1 MKILFF
7 LSLFFLTSYSFGQI
21 DELKKAQDARKN
33 HFNPTKSNS
42 YFKKTPFVNP
52 FIGTGGHG
60 HTFPGATAPFGM
72 MQLSPDTRFDGWDGC
87 SGYHYS
93 DSIIY
98 GFSHTH
104 LSGTGVSDYGDLLIV
119 PQIGKPNFLPGYK
132 NENGYGAKFSHSTE
146 KASPGYYEVKLEK
159 PNVNVRL
166 TVNKRSGIHEYTFLE
181 NGKKVILLD
190 LDHRDELLDSK
201 FTIIDKQTISGYR
214 ISKAWAKEQHFYFYI
229 SIDVPFKKSIHYT
242 KDGKQKMALIFDKDV
257 KKVLLKVGM
266 SSVDEKGAQQN
277 LESEISGFN
286 FNATK
291 RQVEALW
298 EKELN
303 RITFSSKNN
312 DVMVNFYTA
321 LYHSFIAP
329 NIFSD
334 VDGRYRGRDLEVHSL
349 ENKSDEQYTVFSLW
363 DTYRATHPLYT
374 LTQVER
380 TNSFI
385 NTFIRQYKEGGDLP
399 VWELAGNETECMIGY
414 HSVSVIADAYLKGI
428 RDYNSLE
435 ALEAMISTANE
446 NEFGKKSFHEH
457 GFINS
462 SNEPE
467 SVSRS
472 LEYAYDDFCINRMNN
487 FMEKPYKFSSL
498 TQFNFI
504 NTFDPSTKFMRARKD
519 GQWFS
524 PFSPSEVNF
533 NYTEANSWQYSLY
546 TPHAVGVLEN
556 LMGGKNELA
565 SWLDRLFTTEFEIEG
580 REQADITGLIG
591 QYAHGNEPSH
601 HMGYLYNY
609 TNSNHK
615 TAEVID
621 EILFNLYSN
630 NPDGLSGNEDCG
642 QMSSWYVLS
651 AMGLYQIAPGNPYYD
666 FGRPIASNIVLNLEN
681 GKKTIVK
688 TIHNSKKAKFI
699 QKVEWNGEELKQSY
713 ISHQKLSTGGEL
725 IFYMGESPS
734 IVYQKYKHAP
744 TLSKIDSQFVA
755 LPFIVNEKNVFQD
768 SILVQLDQVLN
779 NQRIYYSTTEG
790 KWKEYKNPILIKE
803 DTRLQFYAENNGY
816 KSTILT
822 QSFTKLSN
830 NIQLKLLSNYSNQYS
845 AGGPN
850 ALIDGVKGGTEF
862 RTGQWQGYNN
872 QDFEAELIF
881 TQIKNVSS
889 VKIGFLEDRNAWIFF
904 PTSISIEISYDGEN
918 YEESTKMTIPSTE
931 THELKAKTQY
941 FILNINPERKIK
953 SIRIKAT
960 NFGAC
965 PDWHLGKGNPTW
977 LFVDEIEIKE
987 Q

>member
-1 MKILFF
+1 M
-7 LSLFFLTSYSFGQI
+7 
-21 DELKKAQDARKN
+21 KKAQDVRKS
-33 HFNPTKSNS
+33 HFNQPKNNF
-42 YFKKTPFVNP
+42 YFKKTPYVNP
-52 FIGTGGHG
+52 FIGTGGHD

-72 MQLSPDTRFDGWDGC
+72 MQLSPDTRYDGWDGC
-87 SGYHYS
+87 SGYHFS

-119 PQIGKPNFLPGYK
+119 PQIGEPNFLPGYE
-132 NENGYGAKFSHSTE
+132 NENGYGAKFSHSNE
-146 KASPGYYEVKLEK
+146 RASPGYYEVKLEQ

-181 NGKKVILLD
+181 NGKKIILLD

-201 FTIIDKQTISGYR
+201 FTIIDKNTLSGYR
-214 ISKAWAKEQHFYFYI
+214 ISKSWAKEQHFYFYI

-242 KDGKQKMALIFDKDV
+242 KNGKQKIALIFDKDV
-257 KKVLLKVGM
+257 KKIMLKVGM
-266 SSVDEKGAQQN
+266 SSVDERGAQLN
-277 LESEISGFN
+277 LESEIKGFN
-286 FNATK
+286 FNSIK
-291 RQVEALW
+291 QQVEALW

-312 DVMVNFYTA
+312 EVMVNFYTA

-329 NIFSD
+329 NIFND
-334 VDGRYRGRDLEVHSL
+334 IDGRYRGRDMKIHSL
-349 ENKSDEQYTVFSLW
+349 KNKSEEQYTVFSLW

-374 LTQVER
+374 LTQVQR
-380 TNSFI
+380 TNAFI
-385 NTFIRQYKEGGDLP
+385 NTFLRQYKEGGDLP
-399 VWELAGNETECMIGY
+399 VWELASNETECMIGY

-446 NEFGKKSFHEH
+446 NEFGKKSFQEF

-462 SNEPE
+462 SDEPE
-467 SVSRS
+467 SVSRT
-472 LEYAYDDFCINRMNN
+472 LEYSYDDFCIQRMNQYMGN
-487 FMEKPYKFSSL
+487 PFDFSST

-504 NTFDPSTKFMRARKD
+504 NTFDPSTNFMRARKD

-546 TPHAVGVLEN
+546 TPHAIDVLTH
-556 LMGGKNELA
+556 LMDGKNELA

-630 NPDGLSGNEDCG
+630 KSNGLSGNEDCG

-666 FGRPIASNIVLNLEN
+666 FGRPIASTIILNLEN
-681 GKKTIVK
+681 GKKTTLK
-688 TIHNSKKAKFI
+688 TVNNSKKAKYI
-699 QKVEWNGEELKQSY
+699 QKVEWDGQELKQSY
-713 ISHQKLSTGGEL
+713 ISHQKLSNGGEL
-725 IFYMGESPS
+725 TFYMGENPS
-734 IVYQKYKHAP
+734 EEYQKYKHAP
-744 TLSKIDSQFVA
+744 TLSEIDSQFVA
-755 LPFIVNEKNVFQD
+755 LPFVVNEKNVFQD
-768 SILVQLDQVLN
+768 SILVQLDQVLK
-779 NQRIYYSTTEG
+779 NQRIYYSTSGTE
-790 KWKEYKNPILIKE
+790 WKKYLSPILITE
-803 DTRLQFYAENNGY
+803 NTTLQFYAENNGN
-816 KSTILT
+816 KSSILT
-822 QSFTKLSN
+822 QHFTKLN
-830 NIQLKLLSNYSNQYS
+830 DNIQLQLFSNYSNQYA
-845 AGGPN
+845 AGGPK
-850 ALIDGVKGGTEF
+850 ALIDGRKGGTEF
-862 RTGQWQGYNN
+862 RTGQWQGYNA
-872 QDFEAELIF
+872 QDFEAELKFKIPGNIS
-881 TQIKNVSS
+881 TIS
-889 VKIGFLEDRNAWIFF
+889 IGFLEDRNAWIFF

-918 YEESTKMTIPSTE
+918 FEKQVNTTIPSTE
-931 THELKAKTQY
+931 SHEFKAKTQE
-941 FILNINPERKIK
+941 FTININRERKIK

-960 NFGAC
+960 NFGPC

-977 LFVDEIEIKE
+977 LFIDEIEIKE
-987 Q
+987 L